1 MEFRSSARK
10 NPLTGEDTDVI
21 ETPYSKGEWKVVQC
35 VSTGMV
41 FLENPPEYSELEEN
55 FAWERTYLEEKKRRK
70 ESEPFLSGVSDLGKG
85 LRKRFRK
92 LTRVEKTV
100 LRVMTSGDSPVKN
113 GQARILDVGCGGGE
127 QGIQC
132 VRLLKELHNID
143 ANPIGVE
150 ISLGLAKIADERMSE
165 FGGHCVQ
172 AAANVGIEA
181 LDADSI
187 DLVILR
193 SYLEH
198 ESSPLDVLKAVRNVL
213 KPGGFVVIRVPNF
226 DSWNRR
232 FRQGRWCGF
241 RYPDHVNYFT
251 PKTLKVI
258 LDNAD
263 LQIFESRLLDQLPTN
278 DNVSLVATK
287 R

>member
-1 MEFRSSARK
+1 MEYQRSTRK
-10 NPLTGEDTDVI
+10 NPLTGEDTDVF
-21 ETPYSKGEWKVVQC
+21 ETPYSKGKWKIVQC
-35 VSTGMV
+35 ISTGMV
-41 FLENPPEYSELEEN
+41 FLENPPEYSELEED
-55 FAWERTYLEEKKRRK
+55 FAWERTYLEEKRRRK
-70 ESEPFLSGVSDLGKG
+70 ESEPILSGVSDFWKR

-92 LTRVEKTV
+92 LARVEHTV
-100 LRVMTSGDSPVKN
+100 LRVLSGKDSPITN
-113 GQARILDVGCGGGE
+113 GQARVLDVGCGGGE
-127 QGIQC
+127 QGIKC
-132 VRLLKELHNID
+132 VRLLKERHDID
-143 ANPIGVE
+143 AIPIGVE
-150 ISLGLAKIADERMSE
+150 ISLGLAKVADDGMRE

-181 LDADSI
+181 LESDSI

-198 ESSPLDVLKAVRNVL
+198 ESSPLDVLNSVHKVL

-226 DSWNRR
+226 DSWNRK
-232 FRQGRWCGF
+232 FRKGRWCGF

-258 LDNAD
+258 LENAG
-263 LQIFESRLLDQLPTN
+263 LRIFESRITDRLPTN

-287 R
+287 